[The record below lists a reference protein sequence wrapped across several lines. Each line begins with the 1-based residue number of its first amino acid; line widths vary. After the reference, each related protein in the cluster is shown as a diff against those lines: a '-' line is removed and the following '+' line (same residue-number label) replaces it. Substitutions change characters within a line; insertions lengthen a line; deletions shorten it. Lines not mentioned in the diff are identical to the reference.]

1 MPEFQPLEHAPAYR
15 RLSAALRSRIL
26 DRRLKDGDALPT
38 ETELA
43 RQFAVNRST
52 VREALRNLESAG
64 LLRRRGGGKKL
75 YVSRPTV
82 AAVGGGLREALTL
95 HDARFGDVWEALRV
109 VEPAIAA
116 AAAERRDEAA
126 LVELDDLVRG
136 FGQPALPA
144 IEAVALV
151 GRFFRALGRASG
163 NPVFLLANEPLV
175 QLVEPSLAIIIDR
188 LPQGYQT
195 QLGKWFDD
203 GHELSLGQWQKVALS
218 RAFMRDEA
226 DILVLDEPTASMD
239 AEAEATVFE
248 RFGALAADKMV
259 ILISHRFSTVRMAD
273 EIVVLERGRVTE
285 RGTHETLMREGGQY
299 ARLFTLQAAGYK

>member
-1 MPEFQPLEHAPAYR
+1 MSEFEPLDHAPAYL
-15 RLSAALRSRIL
+15 RLSAAIRSRIL
-26 DRRLKDGDALPT
+26 DRRLKDGEALPT
-38 ETELA
+38 EAELA

-75 YVSRPTV
+75 YVGRPTV

-116 AAAERRDEAA
+116 AAAERRVDADLE
-126 LVELDDLVRG
+126 ELDDLVRG
-136 FGQPALPA
+136 FGQVGLPA
-144 IEAVALV
+144 PEAVALV

-188 LPQGYQT
+188 LPQARRRIATAQRA
-195 QLGKWFDD
+195 LLSAIRDRD
-203 GHELSLGQWQKVALS
+203 GAAASAW
-218 RAFMRDEA
+218 MRRHIEDFRRGFEQA
-226 DILVLDEPTASMD
+226 GLPMETA
-239 AEAEATVFE
+239 V
-248 RFGALAADKMV
+248 GA
-259 ILISHRFSTVRMAD
+259 
-273 EIVVLERGRVTE
+273 G
-285 RGTHETLMREGGQY
+285 
-299 ARLFTLQAAGYK
+299 